1 MLDVSDD
8 GLPPTIFRV
17 SVAERRDSAPAFR
30 QGARSCHAINFIS
43 KTANVCLTSMASTC
57 RILLLLRMKLCEQA
71 ATFSR
76 GGARSAISEWG
87 SLAIVG
93 D

>member
-1 MLDVSDD
+1 MTVCTVCTSEHRHRIEV
-8 GLPPTIFRV
+8 GLTHEVPLRV
-17 SVAERRDSAPAFR
+17 L
-30 QGARSCHAINFIS
+30 ARP

-76 GGARSAISEWG
+76 GGAK
-87 SLAIVG
+87 G
-93 D
+93 DLGMGQLGDCG